1 MDLTK
6 IWKFSLVVELESY
19 TNKQTRIASIE
30 TFPEKTVGICIGLVP
45 KYPSYR

>member
-19 TNKQTRIASIE
+19 TNIQTRIASIE
-30 TFPEKTVGICIGLVP
+30 TFPEKTVGNNFV
-45 KYPSYR
+45 